1 MSANINCHRV
11 VEVKVSQDS
20 HWIEFE
26 ITDSSG
32 SVTEVTAFFSSSKCD
47 DEREQEAREILVSL
61 KEQID
66 KLLSE

>member
-1 MSANINCHRV
+1 MSANVNCHRV

-20 HWIEFE
+20 YWIEFE
-26 ITDSSG
+26 ITDSNG
-32 SVTEVTAFFSSSKCD
+32 SVTEVTAFAGTSKSD
-47 DEREQEAREILVSL
+47 DERSSDAREILVGL

>member
-11 VEVKVSQDS
+11 VEVKVSQDN
-20 HWIEFE
+20 HWIDFE
-26 ITDSSG
+26 IIDSSG
-32 SVTEVTAFFSSSKCD
+32 SVTEVTAFTATSKSE
-47 DEREQEAREILVSL
+47 DERSSDAREILVSL

>member
-1 MSANINCHRV
+1 MSTNVNCHRV
-11 VEVKVSQDS
+11 VDVKVSQDS
-20 HWIEFE
+20 CWIEFE

-32 SVTEVTAFFSSSKCD
+32 SVTEVTAFVGTSRSD
-47 DEREQEAREILVSL
+47 DERSSEAREILVGL

>member
-11 VEVKVSQDS
+11 VEVKVSQNS

-32 SVTEVTAFFSSSKCD
+32 SVTEVTAFVGTLYD
-47 DEREQEAREILVSL
+47 DERSSETREILVGL